1 MAARRARRL
10 PAPGGRGQMSGDG
23 ARLALRPRLETALSL
38 LQGRRVVAD
47 IGCDHGRLCCALLQ
61 RDAHARCIASD
72 VSAPSL
78 QKARELAQAVGL
90 AERISFRCGDG
101 LSVLEAGEAEAVAL
115 LGMGGTLMARLLDA
129 CPVPMMGAGLLV
141 LQPMRAEADIR
152 SYLYARG
159 YRVEEDR
166 VVRDAGRLYQVF
178 SVRPPCAAGRDAWPA
193 GFPEDCFTVG
203 YRAFERRE
211 PLLVPL
217 VKRQLDQ
224 CEKRLASARG
234 TPGEAPLA
242 QKARQMRAI
251 LERWE
256 EV

>member
-10 PAPGGRGQMSGDG
+10 PAPVGRGQMSGDG

-47 IGCDHGRLCCALLQ
+47 IGCDHGQLCCALLQ
-61 RDAHARCIASD
+61 RDAEARCVASD
-72 VSAPSL
+72 ASAPSL

-90 AERISFRCGDG
+90 VERISFRCGDG

-152 SYLYARG
+152 SYLYAHG

-178 SVRPPCAAGRDAWPA
+178 SV
-193 GFPEDCFTVG
+193 F
-203 YRAFERRE
+203 YRG
-211 PLLVPL
+211 VPR
-217 VKRQLDQ
+217 V
-224 CEKRLASARG
+224 
-234 TPGEAPLA
+234 
-242 QKARQMRAI
+242 
-251 LERWE
+251 
-256 EV
+256 

>member
-10 PAPGGRGQMSGDG
+10 PAPVGRGQMSGDG

-47 IGCDHGRLCCALLQ
+47 IGCDHGQLCCALLQ
-61 RDAHARCIASD
+61 RDAEARCVASD
-72 VSAPSL
+72 ASAPSL

-90 AERISFRCGDG
+90 VERISFRCGDG

-152 SYLYARG
+152 SYLYAHG

-166 VVRDAGRLYQVF
+166 VVRDAGGCTRSF
-178 SVRPPCAAGRDAWPA
+178 PCAR
-193 GFPEDCFTVG
+193 
-203 YRAFERRE
+203 RAR
-211 PLLVPL
+211 PG
-217 VKRQLDQ
+217 
-224 CEKRLASARG
+224 A
-234 TPGEAPLA
+234 TPGPPGSRRTVLPWGT
-242 QKARQMRAI
+242 ARLSGGSRCSS
-251 LERWE
+251 RS
-256 EV
+256 